1 MRIRLAREED
11 WKVCAELDIAYE
23 TESAW
28 QMQELRGDREW
39 GVRFREVRLPR
50 PQRIPSASSPDEW
63 LKAWERADGFWVAV
77 EHRKIVG
84 YVAVILEP
92 EHYQGRFLA
101 LAVTTE
107 KRRQGMGTALLEHAN
122 AWCLR
127 QGMQQVI
134 LECSLKAQPAISF
147 ALKHRFAFCGYQDAY
162 WPGQEGAI
170 FFRKRIR

>member
-1 MRIRLAREED
+1 MRIRSAREDD
-11 WKVCAELDIAYE
+11 WKVCAELDVAYE

-28 QMQELRGDREW
+28 QMQELRGDGEW

-50 PQRIPSASSPDEW
+50 HQRIKSPLSPEEW

-84 YVAVILEP
+84 YVVVALEP
-92 EHYQGRFLA
+92 EHYQGRLLA
-101 LAVTTE
+101 LAVNSE
-107 KRRQGMGTALLEHAN
+107 QRRQGMGTALLDHAI
-122 AWCLR
+122 AWCFR
-127 QGMQQVI
+127 QGMRQLI

-147 ALKHRFAFCGYQDAY
+147 AHKHRFAFCGYQDSY
-162 WPGQEGAI
+162 WPGQDVAI